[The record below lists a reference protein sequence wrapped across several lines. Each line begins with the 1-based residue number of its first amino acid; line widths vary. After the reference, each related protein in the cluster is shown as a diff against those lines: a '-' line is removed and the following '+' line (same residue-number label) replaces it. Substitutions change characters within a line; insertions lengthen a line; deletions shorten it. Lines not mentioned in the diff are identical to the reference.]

1 MEDPRHGDEDT
12 EASVEGPGFKSKI
25 RGFRMADVV
34 LAVVVIW
41 ALAVKPYFDTQRD
54 NERETAIAKEH
65 AAIAAAQEKI
75 AVAFTEF
82 SYIISMPQEQRSAL
96 NLTMPQSL
104 REKLLDLPQPRR
116 FK

>member
-12 EASVEGPGFKSKI
+12 EAQVEGPGFKGKI

-34 LAVVVIW
+34 LAVVVLW
-41 ALAVKPYFDTQRD
+41 ALAVKPYLDSQRD
-54 NERETAIAKEH
+54 NERETAMAKEH

-82 SYIISMPQEQRSAL
+82 SYIIAMPQDQRSAL

-104 REKLLDLPQPRR
+104 RDKVWDNRR
-116 FK
+116 R